1 MNGTDGTNLNNA
13 LFRRTSVDCE
23 PSSGE
28 HIGKM
33 QCSEDDDSQSGFNS
47 EPTQV
52 LSKAEL
58 RKTNKPIME
67 KKRRARINNC
77 LNELKDLLMD
87 AMDKDCSEDDDSQ
100 SGFNSEP
107 TQVLSKAELR
117 KTNKPIMEKKRRAR
131 INNCLNELK
140 DLLMDAMDKDP
151 ARHSKLEK
159 ADILELTVKHLQ
171 TLQRQQLAAAIAA
184 DPAVL
189 HRFKA
194 GFGDCAGE
202 VRRYLSRL
210 ASVPT
215 GLRYRLGNHL
225 NTCLS
230 GIERL
235 HSTDYPPLIPDPL
248 RLDDERPSAFHYVR
262 STKPTSPPLSPL
274 SCDSA
279 CDSSTELETPP
290 RPVQKY
296 PFPTPPSH
304 SASDQDSS
312 PEQKPTVSSTTI
324 SPDTLKQDV
333 LRNKTVMEPLSIVI
347 DVENYRIG
355 IDASPKRAVDY
366 SIRHKLKRHSD
377 AKGAMPK
384 LIKLDGERREKQFL
398 DRLQAPEV
406 KTERSAF
413 VRLPDKVI
421 PERKLTIPE
430 GIPAAREKSSEMK
443 ANVPRTVISH
453 TAASLAQSSLQNIK
467 TEDKDSPK
475 SPKQGTSSEM
485 WRPW

>member
-1 MNGTDGTNLNNA
+1 M
-13 LFRRTSVDCE
+13 
-23 PSSGE
+23 P
-28 HIGKM
+28 
-33 QCSEDDDSQSGFNS
+33 CSEDDDSQTGFS
-47 EPTQV
+47 ADTKG

-67 KKRRARINNC
+67 KKRRARINQC

-87 AMDKDCSEDDDSQ
+87 SSNAD
-100 SGFNSEP
+100 P
-107 TQVLSKAELR
+107 T
-117 KTNKPIMEKKRRAR
+117 
-131 INNCLNELK
+131 
-140 DLLMDAMDKDP
+140 
-151 ARHSKLEK
+151 RHSKLEK

-194 GFGDCAGE
+194 GFGDCAVE

-215 GLRYRLGNHL
+215 GLRHRLGNHL
-225 NTCLS
+225 NTCIS

-235 HSTDYPPLIPDPL
+235 NPPDYPLVPDPL
-248 RLDDERPSAFHYVR
+248 RLEDERPSAFHFVR

-290 RPVQKY
+290 RPVQTF
-296 PFPTPPSH
+296 PFPTPPSR

-312 PEQKPTVSSTTI
+312 PETQKATVSSTTI
-324 SPDTLKQDV
+324 SPEALKQDV
-333 LRNKTVMEPLSIVI
+333 LRNKKYMEPLSIII
-347 DVENYRIG
+347 DVENYKIG

-366 SIRHKLKRHSD
+366 SMRSKLKRPVVDSMGPVTKVIRLEPE
-377 AKGAMPK
+377 A
-384 LIKLDGERREKQFL
+384 IVNVSEKSI
-398 DRLQAPEV
+398 DSIVPCV
-406 KTERSAF
+406 KKSPERSAF
-413 VRLPDKVI
+413 RRVPEKPVTYQ
-421 PERKLTIPE
+421 ERKLTIPE
-430 GIPAAREKSSEMK
+430 SIVTPIERPLLENRIVVNAEVPLAI
-443 ANVPRTVISH
+443 PRTVISH
-453 TAASLAQSSLQNIK
+453 TAKSLARSSTRLPQSVAVQDN
-467 TEDKDSPK
+467 TEPDTSPRNSR
-475 SPKQGTSSEM
+475 SPEQGTSNTEM

>member
-1 MNGTDGTNLNNA
+1 M
-13 LFRRTSVDCE
+13 
-23 PSSGE
+23 P
-28 HIGKM
+28 
-33 QCSEDDDSQSGFNS
+33 CSEDDDSQSGFMS
-47 EPTQV
+47 EPTPGQR

-87 AMDKDCSEDDDSQ
+87 A
-100 SGFNSEP
+100 
-107 TQVLSKAELR
+107 T
-117 KTNKPIMEKKRRAR
+117 
-131 INNCLNELK
+131 
-140 DLLMDAMDKDP
+140 DKDP

-194 GFGDCAGE
+194 GFGDCAVE

-225 NTCLS
+225 TSCIS

-235 HSTDYPPLIPDPL
+235 NPEYPPLVPDPL
-248 RLDDERPSAFHYVR
+248 RLDDERPSAFHYVKATR
-262 STKPTSPPLSPL
+262 PTSPPLSPL

-290 RPVQKY
+290 RPVQNF
-296 PFPTPPSH
+296 PFPTPPSR

-312 PEQKPTVSSTTI
+312 PEQKATVSSTTI
-324 SPDTLKQDV
+324 SPETLKQEA
-333 LRNKTVMEPLSIVI
+333 LRNKKFMEPLSIVI
-347 DVENYRIG
+347 DVENYKIG
-355 IDASPKRAVDY
+355 IDASPKRAIDY
-366 SIRHKLKRHSD
+366 SIRQKLKRHSETT
-377 AKGAMPK
+377 GPIPK
-384 LIKLDGERREKQFL
+384 LIRLDTEKPIIAPKLIEKPSLVPNLIGFDTEKTVIPERIASNRLKIVTDKLEGSQVLLEKS
-398 DRLQAPEV
+398 
-406 KTERSAF
+406 SAF
-413 VRLPDKVI
+413 MKVESVPSY
-421 PERKLTIPE
+421 PERKLTLPE
-430 GIPAAREKSSEMK
+430 SIPAVAERHFAVNVDKK
-443 ANVPRTVISH
+443 PVIVPRSVISH
-453 TAASLAQSSLQNIK
+453 TAESLAQSSFQTPRK
-467 TEDKDSPK
+467 VEETKEKAEADTSSK
-475 SPKQGTSSEM
+475 SPQQSTSSSEM

>member
-1 MNGTDGTNLNNA
+1 M
-13 LFRRTSVDCE
+13 
-23 PSSGE
+23 P
-28 HIGKM
+28 
-33 QCSEDDDSQSGFNS
+33 CSEDDDSQSGFNS
-47 EPTQV
+47 EPTH
-52 LSKAEL
+52 S
-58 RKTNKPIME
+58 M
-67 KKRRARINNC
+67 
-77 LNELKDLLMD
+77 
-87 AMDKDCSEDDDSQ
+87 
-100 SGFNSEP
+100 
-107 TQVLSKAELR
+107 SKAELR

-194 GFGDCAGE
+194 GFGDCAVE

-235 HSTDYPPLIPDPL
+235 HPADYPPLIPDPL
-248 RLDDERPSAFHYVR
+248 RLDDERRSAFHYVK

-290 RPVQKY
+290 RPVQKF

-312 PEQKPTVSSTTI
+312 PEQKATVSSTTI
-324 SPDTLKQDV
+324 SPETLKQEA
-333 LRNKTVMEPLSIVI
+333 LRNKKLMEPLSIVI
-347 DVENYRIG
+347 DVENYKIG
-355 IDASPKRAVDY
+355 IDASPKRAIDY
-366 SIRHKLKRHSD
+366 SIRQKLKRHAD
-377 AKGAMPK
+377 TIGPMPK
-384 LIKLDGERREKQFL
+384 LIRLDSDRTVTIPEISAVTERLESRDKL
-398 DRLQAPEV
+398 
-406 KTERSAF
+406 KTERQVISEKTF
-413 VRLPDKVI
+413 TGSSPGKLPSF
-421 PERKLTIPE
+421 PERTLTIPVS
-430 GIPAAREKSSEMK
+430 IPTVMEKYPHDKKS
-443 ANVPRTVISH
+443 NIPRTVISH
-453 TAASLAQSSLQNIK
+453 TAESLAQSSSQ
-467 TEDKDSPK
+467 TPRTGEKDSKQEADTSSK
-475 SPKQGTSSEM
+475 SPEQSTSSTEM

>member
-1 MNGTDGTNLNNA
+1 M
-13 LFRRTSVDCE
+13 
-23 PSSGE
+23 PY
-28 HIGKM
+28 
-33 QCSEDDDSQSGFNS
+33 SEDDDSQNGFS
-47 EPTQV
+47 ESTQGM
-52 LSKAEL
+52 SKAEL

-87 AMDKDCSEDDDSQ
+87 S
-100 SGFNSEP
+100 
-107 TQVLSKAELR
+107 
-117 KTNKPIMEKKRRAR
+117 
-131 INNCLNELK
+131 
-140 DLLMDAMDKDP
+140 MDKDP

-159 ADILELTVKHLQ
+159 ADILEMTVKHLQ

-194 GFGDCAGE
+194 GFGDCAVE

-215 GLRYRLGNHL
+215 GIRYRLGNHL
-225 NTCLS
+225 NSCIS

-235 HSTDYPPLIPDPL
+235 NPSEYAPLVPDPL
-248 RLDDERPSAFHYVR
+248 RLDDERPSAFHFVK

-312 PEQKPTVSSTTI
+312 PEQKATVSSTTI
-324 SPDTLKQDV
+324 SPETLKQEA
-333 LRNKTVMEPLSIVI
+333 LRNKKIMEPLSIVI
-347 DVENYRIG
+347 DVENYKIG

-366 SIRHKLKRHSD
+366 SMRHKYKRHAESVGPPSKFIRLD
-377 AKGAMPK
+377 AEKTVTIPERHTIIPRRD
-384 LIKLDGERREKQFL
+384 LIEDVANKKVEDLH
-398 DRLQAPEV
+398 
-406 KTERSAF
+406 SAF
-413 VRLPDKVI
+413 KRIPDRI
-421 PERKLTIPE
+421 PSYPERKLTIPPS
-430 GIPAAREKSSEMK
+430 IPAPIEIPFERRPIL
-443 ANVPRTVISH
+443 PRTVISH
-453 TAASLAQSSLQNIK
+453 TAESLAQSSSTS
-467 TEDKDSPK
+467 TESAKEKVEADTSSK
-475 SPKQGTSSEM
+475 SPVQGTSSTEM

>member
-1 MNGTDGTNLNNA
+1 M
-13 LFRRTSVDCE
+13 
-23 PSSGE
+23 P
-28 HIGKM
+28 
-33 QCSEDDDSQSGFNS
+33 CSEDDDSQTGFMS
-47 EPTQV
+47 EPTQGM
-52 LSKAEL
+52 SKAEL

-67 KKRRARINNC
+67 KKRRARINHC
-77 LNELKDLLMD
+77 LNELKELL
-87 AMDKDCSEDDDSQ
+87 SDS
-100 SGFNSEP
+100 
-107 TQVLSKAELR
+107 
-117 KTNKPIMEKKRRAR
+117 
-131 INNCLNELK
+131 
-140 DLLMDAMDKDP
+140 MDKDP

-159 ADILELTVKHLQ
+159 ADILEMTVKHLQ

-189 HRFKA
+189 HRFKS
-194 GFGDCAGE
+194 GFGDCAVE

-225 NTCLS
+225 NSCLS

-235 HSTDYPPLIPDPL
+235 HPPDYPPLVPDPL

-290 RPVQKY
+290 RPVQKF
-296 PFPTPPSH
+296 PFPTPPSR

-324 SPDTLKQDV
+324 SPENQQEGRTK
-333 LRNKTVMEPLSIVI
+333 KFMEPLSIVI
-347 DVENYRIG
+347 DVENYKIG

-366 SIRHKLKRHSD
+366 SMRQKLKRPSEV
-377 AKGAMPK
+377 AGPVPK
-384 LIKLDGERREKQFL
+384 LIRLDKESRVQHPEVQFERKIGL
-398 DRLQAPEV
+398 DRPD
-406 KTERSAF
+406 KISAF
-413 VRLPDKVI
+413 RRIPGSRNDTKLPVAVS
-421 PERKLTIPE
+421 
-430 GIPAAREKSSEMK
+430 IPAVIEQPPLERPNQVRS
-443 ANVPRTVISH
+443 VISH
-453 TAASLAQSSLQNIK
+453 TAASLAQSSSSSTHQESKEKSESN
-467 TEDKDSPK
+467 SK
-475 SPKQGTSSEM
+475 SPKQGTSSSSEM